1 MSNPDEPA
9 KDGILDKIKKWDTR
23 KKVSVASLAALLV
36 IALII
41 LSTCRITVETSTVS
55 EDVPVVVDGLPTTG
69 SDGDLEFSV
78 ASMKRSDA
86 AGDTSNEALTVTPE
100 GEFILL
106 TFTVHNT
113 STVPKMYSTVPQV
126 IIGENGTRYPSD
138 TTAFLY
144 ANPEIVTIQP
154 DETVTVT
161 EAFDVPKETEIRAF
175 EAHEAVMSHGVRL
188 GVPKT

>member
-1 MSNPDEPA
+1 
-9 KDGILDKIKKWDTR
+9 
-23 KKVSVASLAALLV
+23 
-36 IALII
+36 
-41 LSTCRITVETSTVS
+41 
-55 EDVPVVVDGLPTTG
+55 
-69 SDGDLEFSV
+69 LEFSV

-144 ANPEIVTIQP
+144 ANTEIVAIQP

-161 EAFDVPKETEIRAF
+161 EAFRRSQRNGNPR
-175 EAHEAVMSHGVRL
+175 VRGARGSDESRGSAWRSKNITQDYGRGEHL
-188 GVPKT
+188 SFNRPMC